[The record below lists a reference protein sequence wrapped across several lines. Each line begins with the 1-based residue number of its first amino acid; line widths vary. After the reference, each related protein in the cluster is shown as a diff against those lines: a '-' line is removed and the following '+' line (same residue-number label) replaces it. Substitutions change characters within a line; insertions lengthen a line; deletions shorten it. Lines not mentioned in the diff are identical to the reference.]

1 MFVYMSDFRAVV
13 DWAFSLFSSL
23 LSLMLSNYVLSLSLA
38 LFVVAVIISIYAL
51 IHSHM
56 TKR

>member
-1 MFVYMSDFRAVV
+1 MADFRAVI

-23 LSLMLSNYVLSLSLA
+23 LSLMLSNYLLSIGLA
-38 LFVVAVIISIYAL
+38 LFVVAIIISIYSL

-56 TKR
+56 VKR

>member
-1 MFVYMSDFRAVV
+1 MADFRSVV

-38 LFVVAVIISIYAL
+38 LFVVSVIISIYAL

-56 TKR
+56 IKR